1 MSAPTIVS
9 PTVPPTEDS
18 DGAGA
23 SASSRGP
30 AHFRRNARVR
40 IPSAT
45 TIVNA
50 VVVAVIVVFVFKQ
63 LQPSLLLKATTPAGG
78 DMGAHVWQPA
88 YLRDHLLPHFRLT
101 GWAPDWYAGFPS
113 LVFYFPLPSL
123 FIVLLDVVL
132 PYGVAFKLISVIG
145 VLTLPIAAYIFGRL
159 SDMPDPGPVCLAV
172 ATLPFLFDRSFT
184 IYGGNI
190 PSTLAGEFAF
200 SISLSLA
207 LVFLGVVARGLETG
221 KYRALAGVLLA
232 LTGLSHLL
240 PTVFAVMGALVLYL
254 LRPGRRRLGF
264 LGAVFAVGAL
274 LAAFWSVPFAFRLP
288 YANNM

>member
-9 PTVPPTEDS
+9 PTVPPTEDT

-45 TIVNA
+45 TIVNV

-63 LQPSLLLKATTPAGG
+63 LQPSWLLKATTPAGG

-88 YLRDHLLPHFRLT
+88 YLRDHLLPHLRLT
-101 GWAPDWYAGFPS
+101 GWAPDWYAGFPA

-123 FIVLLDVVL
+123 AIVLLSTVL
-132 PYGVAFKLISVIG
+132 PYGVAFKLISVLG
-145 VLTLPIAAYIFGRL
+145 VLTLPVAAYIFGKL
-159 SDMPDPGPVCLAV
+159 SDLPTPGPVCLAV

-200 SISLSLA
+200 YISLSLA
-207 LVFLGVVARGLETG
+207 LVFLGVVARGLRTG
-221 KYRALAGVLLA
+221 KHRALAA
-232 LTGLSHLL
+232 
-240 PTVFAVMGALVLYL
+240 
-254 LRPGRRRLGF
+254 
-264 LGAVFAVGAL
+264 AL
-274 LAAFWSVPFAFRLP
+274 LFVTVLCHIIPAFFAL
-288 YANNM
+288 AGCAVLV